1 MPDRSYLNIIEIES
15 SRQIRAAEF
24 GFYAEKPS
32 FCLVGEN
39 EYILFERDNG
49 KYLFSL
55 ADGSISKLKA
65 EMIVVF
71 PAPSDDIEISLQ
83 TLSDAGDTVYT
94 ALVLRRDKS
103 ETVLCRFMG
112 TGNSIGEYPLSYDGR
127 RIVFFGYPSPKGL
140 DTPE

>member
-39 EYILFERDNG
+39 EYILFERNNG

-55 ADGSISKLKA
+55 ADGSISKLKSDTK
-65 EMIVVF
+65 VTF
-71 PAPSDDIEISLQ
+71 PTPSYDVEISLQ

-94 ALVLRRDKS
+94 ALVLRRADG

-112 TGNSIGEYPLSYDGR
+112 TESSIGEYPLSYDGR
-127 RIVFFGYPSPKGL
+127 RVVFFGYPSPKGL